1 MSLIPE
7 KMLSISPSLAATI
20 GLEEAVLLH
29 ALNELSEHNRQELID
44 NYNWVSV
51 SLKQITNAVPFW
63 DVVVLQRI
71 TFSLRDKG
79 ILLIST
85 SPITESGELRF
96 AFNETGLSKQSVT
109 EKKAPSLRAK
119 AKNIP
124 SSWSPDSE
132 VLRQLQQYNIPS
144 KFINDQIPEFVI
156 YWSERNDPKFSWG
169 SKFIKHVIRLWR
181 NFQTENTKI
190 GLKVLMEP
198 EWRPSIDAMD
208 ILVRQ
213 AGINDNFI
221 EDAIPEFVL
230 YWLERGDKSDTW
242 NSRFVTHIKRQWS
255 KFTITMEQDSAPRLL
270 DQSWKPS
277 EELYEILVLANIPRD
292 FAHKLSPEFI
302 LYWRESGQAHNSW
315 NTKFLQHIKREWS
328 RQKSISS
335 KVRNYEE
342 KQRPNRANS
351 TRGSNLVDELRDRSW
366 AGK

>member
-44 NYNWVSV
+44 NYHWVSV

-96 AFNETGLSKQSVT
+96 AFNETGLSRQSVT
-109 EKKAPSLRAK
+109 EKKAPSPRAK
-119 AKNIP
+119 AKTIP

-277 EELYEILVLANIPRD
+277 EELYEILDLANIPRD

>member
-1 MSLIPE
+1 
-7 KMLSISPSLAATI
+7 
-20 GLEEAVLLH
+20 
-29 ALNELSEHNRQELID
+29 
-44 NYNWVSV
+44 V

-96 AFNETGLSKQSVT
+96 AFNETGLSRQSVT
-109 EKKAPSLRAK
+109 EKKAPSPRAK
-119 AKNIP
+119 AKTIP

-181 NFQTENTKI
+181 NFQTENIQI
-190 GLKVLMEP
+190 GLKVPMEP

>member
-29 ALNELSEHNRQELID
+29 ALNELSEHNGQELID

-96 AFNETGLSKQSVT
+96 AFNETGLSRQSVT
-109 EKKAPSLRAK
+109 EKKAPSPRAK
-119 AKNIP
+119 AKTIP

-190 GLKVLMEP
+190 
-198 EWRPSIDAMD
+198 
-208 ILVRQ
+208 
-213 AGINDNFI
+213 
-221 EDAIPEFVL
+221 
-230 YWLERGDKSDTW
+230 DK
-242 NSRFVTHIKRQWS
+242 IKC
-255 KFTITMEQDSAPRLL
+255 
-270 DQSWKPS
+270 
-277 EELYEILVLANIPRD
+277 
-292 FAHKLSPEFI
+292 
-302 LYWRESGQAHNSW
+302 
-315 NTKFLQHIKREWS
+315 
-328 RQKSISS
+328 
-335 KVRNYEE
+335 
-342 KQRPNRANS
+342 
-351 TRGSNLVDELRDRSW
+351 
-366 AGK
+366 

>member
-1 MSLIPE
+1 
-7 KMLSISPSLAATI
+7 
-20 GLEEAVLLH
+20 
-29 ALNELSEHNRQELID
+29 
-44 NYNWVSV
+44 
-51 SLKQITNAVPFW
+51 
-63 DVVVLQRI
+63 VLQRI

-96 AFNETGLSKQSVT
+96 AFNETGLSRQSVT
-109 EKKAPSLRAK
+109 EKKAPSPRAK
-119 AKNIP
+119 AKTIP

-198 EWRPSIDAMD
+198 KWRPSIDAMD

-242 NSRFVTHIKRQWS
+242 NSRFVTHIKRQWL

-277 EELYEILVLANIPRD
+277 EELYEILDLANIPRD

>member
-44 NYNWVSV
+44 NYHWVSV

-63 DVVVLQRI
+63 DVIVLQRI

-96 AFNETGLSKQSVT
+96 AFNETGLSRQSVT
-109 EKKAPSLRAK
+109 EKKAPSPRAK
-119 AKNIP
+119 AKTIP

-181 NFQTENTKI
+181 NFQTENIQI
-190 GLKVLMEP
+190 GLKVPMEP

-335 KVRNYEE
+335 QVRNYEE

-351 TRGSNLVDELRDRSW
+351 TRGSNLIDELRDRSW

>member
-7 KMLSISPSLAATI
+7 KILSISPSLAATI

-44 NYNWVSV
+44 NYHWVSV

-63 DVVVLQRI
+63 AVVVLQRI

-96 AFNETGLSKQSVT
+96 AFNETGLSRQSVT
-109 EKKAPSLRAK
+109 EKKAPSPRAK
-119 AKNIP
+119 AKTIP

-181 NFQTENTKI
+181 NFQTENIQI
-190 GLKVLMEP
+190 GLKVPMEP

-242 NSRFVTHIKRQWS
+242 NSRFVTHIKRQWL

-335 KVRNYEE
+335 QVRNYEE

-351 TRGSNLVDELRDRSW
+351 TRGSNLIDELRDRSW